1 MAIVTFRYKIDSQTI
16 LGVTADNDNESG
28 TATSRRV
35 AKESL
40 TPLPFFLVITCFQN
54 LYGGNIHITSRH
66 SEYASSL
73 K

>member
-1 MAIVTFRYKIDSQTI
+1 MTTVTFRYKIDPQTI
-16 LGVTADNDNESG
+16 LGVTANNDNESG

-54 LYGGNIHITSRH
+54 LCGGNIHIMSRC
-66 SEYASSL
+66 SEFASSL